1 MLRPTAA
8 FRMKKH
14 LKWMFQNELDP
25 HRRGE
30 LKRQTIQ
37 AQLASEIRVRE
48 KKSRNQPDLE
58 TS

>member
-8 FRMKKH
+8 FRMKSH

-30 LKRQTIQ
+30 MRRLAVQ
-37 AQLASEIRVRE
+37 AQLASEVRVKE

-58 TS
+58 AS

>member
-8 FRMKKH
+8 FRMKQH
-14 LKWMFQNELDP
+14 LKWMFQNELDA

-30 LKRQTIQ
+30 MRRMVVQ
-37 AQLASEIRVRE
+37 AQLASEVRVKE

-58 TS
+58 TT

>member
-1 MLRPTAA
+1 
-8 FRMKKH
+8 MKKH

>member
-1 MLRPTAA
+1 
-8 FRMKKH
+8 MKSH

-30 LKRQTIQ
+30 MRRLAVQ
-37 AQLASEIRVRE
+37 AQLASEVRVRE

-58 TS
+58 TT